1 MKILR
6 NLNATKRRN
15 LYIGI
20 AAGAFLLAAFA
31 LSRPGVLK
39 NTAPPVKADNLL
51 GTADS
56 HAIGIASINQEV
68 DKTQNTVGE
77 LSKHVKELE
86 LQNQELR
93 NNQSNSSG
101 IPAQTP
107 GQVAGQPAT
116 APNYA
121 ALPPPPVPTVG
132 PGGAIGTPYYGGSPG
147 GLSGQNQVQGQSD
160 APPEIITV
168 GGSTPAPRQGA
179 AAPGQAYPP
188 PANTGAPDASAQAY
202 NPPPAPAQ
210 GDEAASESA
219 APAKPSTPKI
229 FIPAGTMLT
238 GVLITGLDAPTGREA
253 ASKPIPMLVRIKEDA
268 VLPNQYTADYKECFI
283 VASGTGD
290 LSSERAYIRGE
301 TLSCVA
307 TSGGV
312 IQAHL
317 EMWGT
322 GEDGKAGMRGTLVSK
337 QGSAMAKAILA
348 GFAGGIGQAF
358 TPQQQSVI
366 TTGGSGFT
374 TVPLGTAGR
383 MAVGGGVSSAAQEI
397 AQFYVKMADS
407 EFPVIEVSAGRPVT
421 FIVEKGA
428 ELSQLEGTKG

>member
-1 MKILR
+1 MKLLK
-6 NLNATKRRN
+6 NLNAAKRRN

-20 AAGAFLLAAFA
+20 AAAALFLAAFA

-39 NTAPPVKADNLL
+39 TNAPPVKADNLL

-68 DKTQNTVGE
+68 DSTKSSVGE
-77 LSKHVKELE
+77 LSKSVKDLQ
-86 LQNQELR
+86 LQNQDLQRQLKEAR
-93 NNQSNSSG
+93 QA
-101 IPAQTP
+101 PASTP
-107 GQVAGQPAT
+107 APGTVAGTT
-116 APNYA
+116 ASLYSS
-121 ALPPPPVPTVG
+121 LPPPPVPT
-132 PGGAIGTPYYGGSPG
+132 PGATGNLSTPYYGGAQGAATQPPPQDLPPDIVTVGEATPSPKAPNPPGSATYG
-147 GLSGQNQVQGQSD
+147 GNGAGGQTQAYNPPAGGQ
-160 APPEIITV
+160 APQ
-168 GGSTPAPRQGA
+168 GGSTPATA
-179 AAPGQAYPP
+179 TTSAPKK
-188 PANTGAPDASAQAY
+188 
-202 NPPPAPAQ
+202 
-210 GDEAASESA
+210 DE
-219 APAKPSTPKI
+219 TPKI

-253 ASKPIPMLVRIKEDA
+253 ASKPIPLLVRIKEDA
-268 VLPNQYTADYKECFI
+268 VLPNEYSADYKECFI

-307 TSGGV
+307 DNGGV

-358 TPQQQSVI
+358 TPQQQTVI
-366 TTGGSGFT
+366 SSGGSGFT
-374 TVPLGTAGR
+374 SVPLGTAGR

-428 ELSQLEGTKG
+428 ELSQLEGTKE

>member
-1 MKILR
+1 MKVFK
-6 NLNATKRRN
+6 NLNAAKRRN
-15 LYIGI
+15 LYIGV
-20 AAGAFLLAAFA
+20 AAAALFLAAFA

-39 NTAPPVKADNLL
+39 NNAPPVKADNLL

-68 DKTQNTVGE
+68 DSTKSSVGE
-77 LSKHVKELE
+77 LSKSVKDLQ
-86 LQNQELR
+86 LQNEDLQRQLKEAR
-93 NNQSNSSG
+93 QAPTNGAPQG
-101 IPAQTP
+101 T
-107 GQVAGQPAT
+107 VAGT
-116 APNYA
+116 TSSLYSS
-121 ALPPPPVPTVG
+121 LPPPPVPT
-132 PGGAIGTPYYGGSPG
+132 PGTTGNLSTPYYGG
-147 GLSGQNQVQGQSD
+147 GQAGAQQ
-160 APPEIITV
+160 PPPPDLPPDIVTV
-168 GGSTPAPRQGA
+168 GGSSALAKDPKQGGTSPYGA
-179 AAPGQAYPP
+179 NGQA
-188 PANTGAPDASAQAY
+188 GQAQAY
-202 NPPPAPAQ
+202 NPPAGGQASDGTGATGSTAPVAAKK
-210 GDEAASESA
+210 DE
-219 APAKPSTPKI
+219 TPKI

-253 ASKPIPMLVRIKEDA
+253 ASKPIPLLVRIKEDA
-268 VLPNQYTADYKECFI
+268 VLPNEYSADYKECFI

-307 TSGGV
+307 ENGGV

-358 TPQQQSVI
+358 TPQQQTVI
-366 TTGGSGFT
+366 SSGGSGFT

-428 ELSQLEGTKG
+428 ELSQLEGTKE